1 MRHHNLEKFAGGALS
16 AQVNKALKKVTENI
30 IDPNTDPTKERRITV
45 TIKMKANELRNFVAT
60 GIETKLTLAPELGA
74 ATALSMGQDLES
86 GEVDCVE
93 VGSQIPGQL
102 VMDLKNTEEPKWLDP
117 STGEVFDQET
127 AGGFESNV
135 IDLRKAQ

>member
-1 MRHHNLEKFAGGALS
+1 
-16 AQVNKALKKVTENI
+16 
-30 IDPNTDPTKERRITV
+30 
-45 TIKMKANELRNFVAT
+45 MKANELRNFVAT

-117 STGEVFDQET
+117 DTGEVFDQET